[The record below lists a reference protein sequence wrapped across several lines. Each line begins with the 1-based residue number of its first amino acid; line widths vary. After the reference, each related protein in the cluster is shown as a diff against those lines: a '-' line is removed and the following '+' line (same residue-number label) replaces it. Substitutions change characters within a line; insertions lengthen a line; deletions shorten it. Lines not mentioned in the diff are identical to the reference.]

1 MEAQLTWVLWLRLCL
16 NLHSRYILGG
26 CRHPRGVHLLLCS
39 SSWGDIRI
47 QLAHLAVGRSG

>member
-1 MEAQLTWVLWLRLCL
+1 MEAQLTRVPWLRLCL

-26 CRHPRGVHLLLCS
+26 CRHPRGVDLLACS
-39 SSWGDIRI
+39 SSWGDIHS